1 MKVIVRSSSLL
12 FLVVNLLLGLPV
24 NRTRLKKYWSPVR
37 KPAQSVRETIYPPA
51 SRRQAG

>member
-24 NRTRLKKYWSPVR
+24 NRKRLKKFWSPVR
-37 KPAQSVRETIYPPA
+37 FPTGPRKQV
-51 SRRQAG
+51 G